1 MTILFATT
9 DYVGSGKPMTGLPA
23 YLYRVSRALS
33 DMGHTP
39 IIMTLGHHDFYR
51 NDDGIEVYTI
61 YVPSSYYK
69 NKCVGYICD
78 AVSKSRIMNRRI
90 KELSYRRHIDVI
102 QFTSLMGLP
111 LCYTGDIPAVLRLS
125 SYARIA
131 FSTHISVEKTLVET
145 MAFFES
151 HSAKRCVAVYAPCQA
166 TADQFGRDV
175 GRKVYVLE
183 TPFQNEVEC
192 YDYSLADGLKGKK
205 YIFFFGI
212 LSPEKGIGV
221 IAEIIYRFLD
231 AYRDYTFVFAGQP
244 YEVNGIHAHTL
255 LKQRAKEYADRVI
268 LFKPLPHEQLYPIIM
283 GAEFIVLPYFNDNLA
298 NACLEAMS
306 FAKVVIGTDGG
317 SFEQVIEHGYNGVLC
332 QRNDPEDLLVQLQYV
347 MNLSSEEKCEMEK
360 NAKRRIDLLK
370 PEIAV
375 KKLVRFY
382 GRVLRYRGRNKE

>member
-145 MAFFES
+145 MAFFER

-166 TADQFGRDV
+166 TADQFGRDA

-183 TPFQNEVEC
+183 PPFQNEVEC
-192 YDYSLADGLKGKK
+192 YDYSLADGVKGKK

-221 IAEIIYRFLD
+221 SAEIIYRFLD

>member
-69 NKCVGYICD
+69 NKCVGYICN

-145 MAFFES
+145 MAFFER

-166 TADQFGRDV
+166 TADQFGRDA

-183 TPFQNEVEC
+183 PPFQNEVEC

>member
-145 MAFFES
+145 MAFFER

>member
-23 YLYRVSRALS
+23 YLYRVSLALS

-145 MAFFES
+145 MAFFER

-166 TADQFGRDV
+166 TADQFGRDA

-183 TPFQNEVEC
+183 PPFQNEVEC

>member
-9 DYVGSGKPMTGLPA
+9 DYVGSGKPTTGLPA

-78 AVSKSRIMNRRI
+78 AISKSRIMNRRI
-90 KELSYRRHIDVI
+90 KELSDRRHIDVI

-131 FSTHISVEKTLVET
+131 FSTHISVEKAHVET
-145 MAFFES
+145 MAFFER

-166 TADQFGRDV
+166 TADQFGRDA

-244 YEVNGIHAHTL
+244 YEVNGVHAHTL

-347 MNLSSEEKCEMEK
+347 MNLSSEEKREMEK

-382 GRVLRYRGRNKE
+382 GRVLRYRGRNKK

>member
-145 MAFFES
+145 MAFFER

-192 YDYSLADGLKGKK
+192 YDYSLADGFKGKK

>member
-145 MAFFES
+145 MAFFER

-205 YIFFFGI
+205 YIFFFEI

>member
-145 MAFFES
+145 MAFFER

-205 YIFFFGI
+205 YIFFFEI

-283 GAEFIVLPYFNDNLA
+283 GAEFIVLQYFNDNLA